1 MTEKGGHIVVEIH
14 YHDSPPTAAPTRMR
28 PIIGFVLSAAIW
40 VAASSCGDSAKS
52 PTEPTTPVGIAGRVT
67 SIVPAGNFRGTIL
80 VEFDPS
86 SPNGGPKALVT
97 VTGASVILLVS
108 RDEGEFRALQLG
120 QWVRVW
126 FDGPVAESYPVQG
139 TAATVVIDSAGSSV
153 LRSAH

>member
-1 MTEKGGHIVVEIH
+1 
-14 YHDSPPTAAPTRMR
+14 MR
-28 PIIGFVLSAAIW
+28 PIIGFVLCAAICA
-40 VAASSCGDSAKS
+40 AASSCGDSAGL
-52 PTEPTTPVGIAGRVT
+52 PTEPTAPVGIAGRIT
-67 SIVPAGNFRGTIL
+67 SVVPSGNFRGTIL

-86 SPNGGPKALVT
+86 SPSSGPKALVT
-97 VTGASVILLVS
+97 VTGASIILLVS

-139 TAATVVIDSAGSSV
+139 TAATVVIDSAGASV